1 MAPYDGFIRKF
12 SEGYFSQD
20 APNESLEE
28 EEEVPEIVL
37 DKEKIFVNQSVDLS
51 SISCYGF
58 DMDYTLCE
66 YISPSF
72 DQLGCSLTQRF
83 LVEKLGYSPDIL
95 RIKYDPA
102 FPVRGLWFDKLR
114 GNLLKVDQFG
124 EILQCFHGFRL
135 G

>member
-1 MAPYDGFIRKF
+1 MAPYDGFVRKF

-20 APNESLEE
+20 SPHESLPQD
-28 EEEVPEIVL
+28 EEVQDDIL
-37 DKEKIFVNQSVDLS
+37 DTEKIFVNQSLDLS

-72 DQLGCSLTQRF
+72 DQLGCSLTQKF

-95 RIKYDPA
+95 RIRYDPA
-102 FPVRGLWFDKLR
+102 FAVRGLWFDKLR
-114 GNLLKVDQFG
+114 GNLLKVGQLG
-124 EILQCFHGFRL
+124 QILQCFHGFR
-135 G
+135 